1 MKLNLSISEILLL
14 LGKQISGGK
23 SAKYVHSICTDT
35 RHTIDAEHTLF
46 IPLIGEH
53 FNGHAF
59 AGSAYQ
65 KGIRTFIVSE
75 EVNLPNDCVVIH
87 VENTTEA
94 FQKIASH
101 HRTKFNIPVI
111 GITGSNGKTIVKE

>member
-1 MKLNLSISEILLL
+1 MKLNLTISELSHIV
-14 LGKQISGGK
+14 GGEISEGN
-23 SAKYVHSICTDT
+23 STNFIHSICTDT

-53 FNGHAF
+53 FNGHVFVETAF
-59 AGSAYQ
+59 H

-75 EVNLPNDCVVIH
+75 EVNLTSDCVVIH

-94 FQKIASH
+94 FQKIAAR
-101 HRTKFNIPVI
+101 RTTP
-111 GITGSNGKTIVKE
+111 